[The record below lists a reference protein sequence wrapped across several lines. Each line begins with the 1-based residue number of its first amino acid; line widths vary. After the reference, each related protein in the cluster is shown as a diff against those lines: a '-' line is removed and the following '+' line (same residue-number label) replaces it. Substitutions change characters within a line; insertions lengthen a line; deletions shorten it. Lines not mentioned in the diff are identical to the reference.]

1 MKEKERTRISFDP
14 IPVTT
19 NFWFLLVKA
28 IHGARAHVRS
38 PRRATGQKH
47 SCTSNKQ
54 ANAPPPRR
62 KERQTNGSQRLFPHI
77 PLVPHSPPYSTLL
90 HCLLRSVAYPLPKPT
105 AAAASAAQAKLLPPL
120 PGRRRRPRM
129 LRYRITPGVH
139 TSDSLSLSLWITG
152 SLNFGPFLC
161 RDSHGMGCDVMCL
174 VGFGLCWMENA
185 SILFHLVE
193 LWYAGLGIVWA
204 VHFFFS
210 RIRFVISILETQC
223 VLHLI

>member
-77 PLVPHSPPYSTLL
+77 PLVPRSPLYSTLL

-105 AAAASAAQAKLLPPL
+105 AAAAFAAQAKLLPPL

-129 LRYRITPGVH
+129 LRCRITPGVH
-139 TSDSLSLSLWITG
+139 TSDSLSLSLDHRLT
-152 SLNFGPFLC
+152 
-161 RDSHGMGCDVMCL
+161 
-174 VGFGLCWMENA
+174 
-185 SILFHLVE
+185 
-193 LWYAGLGIVWA
+193 
-204 VHFFFS
+204 
-210 RIRFVISILETQC
+210 
-223 VLHLI
+223 

>member
-77 PLVPHSPPYSTLL
+77 PLVTSPTLSTLL
-90 HCLLRSVAYPLPKPT
+90 HSASLSPSLRC
-105 AAAASAAQAKLLPPL
+105 LPP
-120 PGRRRRPRM
+120 PKTHRRRRLRRASQAAPSPPR
-129 LRYRITPGVH
+129 P
-139 TSDSLSLSLWITG
+139 
-152 SLNFGPFLC
+152 PPAAK
-161 RDSHGMGCDVMCL
+161 
-174 VGFGLCWMENA
+174 NA
-185 SILFHLVE
+185 PLPHHPRCA
-193 LWYAGLGIVWA
+193 Y
-204 VHFFFS
+204 
-210 RIRFVISILETQC
+210 
-223 VLHLI
+223 